1 MSSIRWSLHTHSIVS
16 DGELTEEE
24 LFRHASEEGL
34 DGFAITDHFPYPI
47 FPLTSAGIDW
57 ATSHRAIS
65 LQLKIIE
72 NLRSRYSYP
81 TILAGAEVEY
91 IEGLDMLEHWLQDL
105 DLDFVL
111 GGVHLL
117 DRWAIDW
124 SEKEFMKG
132 KNYFG
137 SFESAFERYF
147 NAVAEFAESGIV
159 DSIAHLDLVK
169 KFNSAERFFDER
181 SGWYRILAERCLQ
194 RVANAQV
201 AIEVSTAGLRKPVGA
216 LYPSGW
222 ILKKARELGIQVTI
236 GTDVHKKDEKV
247 GSDLFMAERALL
259 GAGYD
264 EYLVFRGRK
273 PEKVR
278 LV

>member
-1 MSSIRWSLHTHSIVS
+1 
-16 DGELTEEE
+16 
-24 LFRHASEEGL
+24 L
-34 DGFAITDHFPYPI
+34 D
-47 FPLTSAGIDW
+47 L
-57 ATSHRAIS
+57 
-65 LQLKIIE
+65 
-72 NLRSRYSYP
+72 
-81 TILAGAEVEY
+81 
-91 IEGLDMLEHWLQDL
+91 LEHWLQDL

-124 SEKEFMKG
+124 SEKEFLKG
-132 KNYFG
+132 TNYFG

-147 NAVAEFAESGIV
+147 NAVAAFAESGIV
-159 DSIAHLDLVK
+159 DSIAHIDLVK
-169 KFNSAERFFDER
+169 KFNSAERYFDER
-181 SGWYRILAERCLQ
+181 SGWYRILVERCLQ
-194 RVANAQV
+194 RVANAKV

-222 ILKKARELGIQVTI
+222 ILKKAKELGIQVTI

-247 GSDLFMAERALL
+247 GSDLYMAEKALL
-259 GAGYD
+259 EAGYD